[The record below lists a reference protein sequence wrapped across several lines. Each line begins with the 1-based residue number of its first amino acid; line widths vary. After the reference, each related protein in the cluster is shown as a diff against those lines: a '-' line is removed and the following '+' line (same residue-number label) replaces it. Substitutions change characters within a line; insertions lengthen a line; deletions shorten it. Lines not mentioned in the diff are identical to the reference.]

1 MMLMLCYKQTYWIA
15 NGMNAL
21 TKITFMEFSPFAS
34 GWVEGTRLSDRQRG
48 WAPEAHL
55 ETIVSDKT
63 RKRNLLDTMRIATAA
78 MWSNTIFTVL
88 RWTFSTTVC
97 FSVTL
102 KSYPKRPSRTWI
114 YAGSFYLFCVDT
126 RADKGDVGD
135 MATPV
140 SWYST
145 PWERVWKDAE
155 LHQQSFLD
163 ISWFRAD
170 GATKWVSMQLPQCLC
185 KRHVKSFL

>member
-1 MMLMLCYKQTYWIA
+1 
-15 NGMNAL
+15 MNAL
-21 TKITFMEFSPFAS
+21 TKISFKEFSPFAL

-78 MWSNTIFTVL
+78 MWSNMYNLHSSQVDSFNHNFLV
-88 RWTFSTTVC
+88 
-97 FSVTL
+97 L
-102 KSYPKRPSRTWI
+102 KSYPKRLSRTWI
-114 YAGSFYLFCVDT
+114 YVGSFYLFCVDT
-126 RADKGDVGD
+126 QADKGDVGD
-135 MATPV
+135 MGTPM

-163 ISWFRAD
+163 ISWCRAN

-185 KRHVKSFL
+185 